1 MFKHILVHTVFQS
14 FVILLLTFMA
24 EDFIPES
31 LKDTDQVVV
40 DRFELGGGYVKA
52 FEGYSDGMH
61 ENPFPTMEDLKAR
74 LCIITCG
81 DGNIRSG
88 RAFASMGSKY
98 DYAPMYKVRDLLGKG

>member
-14 FVILLLTFMA
+14 IVILLFTFKA

-31 LKDTDQVVV
+31 LKDTDQIVVE
-40 DRFELGGGYVKA
+40 RFAEGGGYEAA
-52 FEGYSDGMH
+52 FKKYSDGLH
-61 ENPFPTMEDLKAR
+61 ENPFSSLEDIKAN

-88 RAFASMGSKY
+88 RAFASMGNKY
-98 DYAPMYKVRDLLGKG
+98 DYEPMYKVEAF

>member
-1 MFKHILVHTVFQS
+1 MLKHILVHTVFQS
-14 FVILLLTFMA
+14 FVILLFTFTA

-40 DRFELGGGYVKA
+40 DRFEKGGGYDKA

-61 ENPFPTMEDLKAR
+61 ENPFPTMEDLKSR

-88 RAFASMGSKY
+88 RAFAK
-98 DYAPMYKVRDLLGKG
+98 KRLW

>member
-1 MFKHILVHTVFQS
+1 MLKHILVHTVFQS
-14 FVILLLTFMA
+14 FVILILTFMA

-31 LKDTDQVVV
+31 LKDTDPVVV
-40 DRFELGGGYVKA
+40 YRFENGGGYDKA
-52 FEGYSDGMH
+52 YEGYSDGMH
-61 ENPFPTMEDLKAR
+61 ENPFTSLPDLKSR

-88 RAFASMGSKY
+88 RAYSSMGSKY